1 MKHRVVRP
9 LEAVCLTPF
18 RPGRHPAGVC
28 LTRFFTFVLSC
39 ALGAVVSACSGGTL
53 GDAKDVARRSLPGG
67 KALGMNEA
75 LLGQVH
81 TTTSERAPAAIRPDP
96 DTYIRNLLRQ
106 YREEGP
112 VIAQEIG
119 RVEDYRP
126 LLGGANEDF
135 SKAPQLTYDS
145 TSLLAVQKVSA
156 EICEGLVAP
165 TSRHEGWASILP
177 AAPDS
182 VEANLRFLA
191 QRFIGLP
198 SAQIGDDVIAAL
210 REILDVSTENGR
222 VTYQSYI
229 PVCVAL
235 TIDAEALY
243 L

>member
-1 MKHRVVRP
+1 MKHRVVRSR
-9 LEAVCLTPF
+9 EARCLPPF
-18 RPGRHPAGVC
+18 QQCAQFTG
-28 LTRFFTFVLSC
+28 FFGTSIWCV
-39 ALGAVVSACSGGTL
+39 VVSLTLAATVLGCSGSTL
-53 GDAKDVARRSLPGG
+53 GDVKDVARRALPGS
-67 KALGMNEA
+67 KALGVNEA
-75 LLGQVH
+75 LLNQVH

-106 YREEGP
+106 YRTEGP

-135 SKAPQLTYDS
+135 SKVPQLTYDS

-165 TSRHEGWASILP
+165 SARHQGWESILP

-182 VEANLRFLA
+182 VDANLRFLA

-198 SAQIGDDVIAAL
+198 SAQIADDVIADL
-210 REILDVSTENGR
+210 REILDLSTDDGR